1 MRLRVFVTLLAAAA
15 ALAVVAIASAKQT
28 AKSSAALAG
37 SAAAPAS
44 SEASRLVTITFN
56 DSGKG
61 RWSTEGDTDKGSMA
75 MNYNWKGTAKFR
87 VPTGALKNP
96 SSAKFSVRGTGN
108 LTGNWLG
115 DFAGTQYGTAS
126 AGPYH
131 CTYKGALVKTTV
143 YAQLKNGTK
152 KGRLQ
157 IVLLARSYEF
167 GIYFFP
173 TKGTGVT
180 QDCANSTGANGP
192 AHFSP
197 AALFRD
203 SFNVGGQLTTQ
214 TATIDVPATLLPR
227 GSAKVTFPK
236 EIGSVNSPLRAKLA
250 WHNVGTLS
258 LKAR

>member
-1 MRLRVFVTLLAAAA
+1 MAQSTNHRSGARRAAAG
-15 ALAVVAIASAKQT
+15 VVALGVAA
-28 AKSSAALAG
+28 ACALAG
-37 SAAAPAS
+37 SASAPAS

-61 RWSTEGDTDKGSMA
+61 RWSTTGDTDRGSMA
-75 MNYNWKGTAKFR
+75 MNYSWKGTAKFR
-87 VPTGALKNP
+87 VPTTALKNP
-96 SSAKFSVRGTGN
+96 SKAKFSVRGTGS
-108 LTGNWLG
+108 LSGSWLG
-115 DFAGTQYGTAS
+115 DFAGTQFGTAS

-143 YAQLKNGTK
+143 DAQLKNGPK

-157 IVLLARSYEF
+157 IVLFARSYET

-173 TKGTGVT
+173 TKGAGVT
-180 QDCANSTGANGP
+180 QDCANPTGAGGP

-214 TATIDVPATLLPR
+214 TAIIDVPSTPLPR
-227 GSAKVTFPK
+227 GNVKVTFPK
-236 EIGSVNSPLRAKLA
+236 EVGTVDSPLRPKLV
-250 WHNVGTLS
+250 WRNVGTLS

>member
-1 MRLRVFVTLLAAAA
+1 MRISTNHHRGARRAAAG
-15 ALAVVAIASAKQT
+15 VVALGVAA
-28 AKSSAALAG
+28 ACALAG
-37 SAAAPAS
+37 SASAPAS

-75 MNYNWKGTAKFR
+75 MNYGWKGTAKFR
-87 VPTGALKNP
+87 VPIAALKKP
-96 SSAKFSVRGTGN
+96 GTAKFSVRGTGN
-108 LTGNWLG
+108 LSGNWLG
-115 DFAGTQYGTAS
+115 DFAGTQFGTAS

-131 CTYKGALVKTTV
+131 CTYKGSQVKTTV
-143 YAQLKNGTK
+143 DAQFKNGTK

-157 IVLLARSYEF
+157 ILLFARSYEF

-173 TKGTGVT
+173 VKGAGVT

-214 TATIDVPATLLPR
+214 TAIIDVPSTLLPR
-227 GSAKVTFPK
+227 GSAKITFPK
-236 EIGSVNSPLRAKLA
+236 EIGSVNSPLRAKIA
-250 WHNVGTLS
+250 WRNVGTLS

>member
-1 MRLRVFVTLLAAAA
+1 MTQPTNHRNRARRAAAGVMALGAAAA
-15 ALAVVAIASAKQT
+15 C
-28 AKSSAALAG
+28 ALAG
-37 SAAAPAS
+37 SASAPAS

-75 MNYNWKGTAKFR
+75 MNYSWKGTAKFR
-87 VPTGALKNP
+87 VPINALKKP
-96 SSAKFSVRGTGN
+96 SSAKFSVRGTGS
-108 LTGNWLG
+108 LAGSWLG
-115 DFAGTQYGTAS
+115 DFAGTQFGTAS

-131 CTYKGALVKTTV
+131 CTYKGTLVKTTV
-143 YAQLKNGTK
+143 DAQLKNGPK

-157 IVLLARSYEF
+157 ILLFARSYES

-173 TKGTGVT
+173 VKGAGVT
-180 QDCANSTGANGP
+180 QDCANATGASGP

-214 TATIDVPATLLPR
+214 TAVIDVPATLLPR
-227 GSAKVTFPK
+227 GSAKITFPR

-250 WHNVGTLS
+250 WRNVGTLA

>member
-1 MRLRVFVTLLAAAA
+1 MTQSTNHRSGARRAAAG
-15 ALAVVAIASAKQT
+15 VVAIGVAA
-28 AKSSAALAG
+28 ACALAG
-37 SAAAPAS
+37 SASAPAS

-61 RWSTEGDTDKGSMA
+61 RWSTSGDTDRGSMA
-75 MNYNWKGTAKFR
+75 MNYSWKGTAKFR
-87 VPTGALKNP
+87 VPTTALKNP
-96 SSAKFSVRGTGN
+96 SKAKFSVRGTGS
-108 LTGNWLG
+108 LSGNWVG
-115 DFAGTQYGTAS
+115 DFAGTQFGTAS

-143 YAQLKNGTK
+143 DAQFRNGPK
-152 KGRLQ
+152 KGKLQ
-157 IVLLARSYEF
+157 ILLFARSYET

-173 TKGTGVT
+173 TKGAGVT
-180 QDCANSTGANGP
+180 QDCANATGAGGP

-214 TATIDVPATLLPR
+214 TAIIDVPSTLLPR
-227 GSAKVTFPK
+227 GNVKVTFPR
-236 EIGSVNSPLRAKLA
+236 EVGNVDSPLRPKLA
-250 WHNVGTLS
+250 WRNVGTLS